1 MPQQDHLTARLV
13 VDDDFEVAPV
23 NNRLFG
29 SFVEHLGRCV
39 YTGIYEPDHPTAD
52 EHGFRKDVID
62 LVKELGATTIRYPG
76 GNFVS
81 GYRWEDGI
89 GPKQERPRRLDLAWH
104 STETNEFGLHEMA
117 EWLEATGGNELME
130 AVNLGTRGLQ
140 EALDLLEYANVP
152 GGTELSERRRA
163 NGADKPFDI
172 RMWCLGNE
180 MDGPWQLGHKSA
192 EDYGMLAASVAAGMR
207 QIDPDVELVVC
218 GSSAHGMPTF
228 GKWEQT
234 VLEKTYENVNF
245 VSCHAYYQPFFK
257 EDGTRDMASFLASG
271 VDMDGFIKDVA
282 ATIDATKAHLKSAH
296 DVYISF
302 DEWNV
307 WYQGEEPSK
316 TPEGIGNWPVAPR
329 LLEDI
334 YTAADA
340 VVFGDLMITL
350 LKNADRVRAASL
362 AQLVNV
368 IAPIMTEP
376 GGPAWRQTTFHPFSV
391 TARLA
396 KGGTVLEPKLSAG
409 TVDTPRYGEV
419 DGVNAVA
426 VRCADGSLA
435 VFAVNRSL
443 EATAEFEIQAAGR
456 RAAGIRRGADAAR
469 RRSVRREY
477 ALRPEPCDPAR
488 QRVGHVRC
496 RVRRGPRLPAAG
508 ELDRPAHQV
517 TRWAARSVPE
527 KDGSHGPCFPGR
539 AEGTG
544 PAGENALCWNQTG
557 VPPEPCGTCPMVR
570 REGCCG
576 ETGDHHRR
584 GARDGRL
591 HQNGVE
597 CAEQHRQYAP
607 GDAPACPGCHRT
619 PRIPR

>member
-376 GGPAWRQTTFHPFSV
+376 GGPAWRQTTFH
-391 TARLA
+391 R
-396 KGGTVLEPKLSAG
+396 G
-409 TVDTPRYGEV
+409 DRR
-419 DGVNAVA
+419 
-426 VRCADGSLA
+426 VRD
-435 VFAVNRSL
+435 
-443 EATAEFEIQAAGR
+443 QAAGR

>member
-316 TPEGIGNWPVAPR
+316 TPEASATGRWPRVCWRTSTPPPTRGVRRSDDHAAQERRPR
-329 LLEDI
+329 ARRQPG
-334 YTAADA
+334 AAGQCHRPDH
-340 VVFGDLMITL
+340 D
-350 LKNADRVRAASL
+350 
-362 AQLVNV
+362 
-368 IAPIMTEP
+368 EP

-443 EATAEFEIQAAGR
+443 EATAEFEIRLQDGAQPASVEAQTLHDDDLFAA
-456 RAAGIRRGADAAR
+456 IR
-469 RRSVRREY
+469 ST
-477 ALRPEPCDPAR
+477 
-488 QRVGHVRC
+488 
-496 RVRRGPRLPAAG
+496 
-508 ELDRPAHQV
+508 
-517 TRWAARSVPE
+517 TRTV
-527 KDGSHGPCFPGR
+527 
-539 AEGTG
+539 
-544 PAGENALCWNQTG
+544 
-557 VPPEPCGTCPMVR
+557 
-570 REGCCG
+570 
-576 ETGDHHRR
+576 
-584 GARDGRL
+584 
-591 HQNGVE
+591 
-597 CAEQHRQYAP
+597 
-607 GDAPACPGCHRT
+607 
-619 PRIPR
+619 

>member
-192 EDYGMLAASVAAGMR
+192 EDYGMLAASVAA
-207 QIDPDVELVVC
+207 
-218 GSSAHGMPTF
+218 
-228 GKWEQT
+228 
-234 VLEKTYENVNF
+234 
-245 VSCHAYYQPFFK
+245 
-257 EDGTRDMASFLASG
+257 
-271 VDMDGFIKDVA
+271 
-282 ATIDATKAHLKSAH
+282 TIDATKAHLKSAH

-443 EATAEFEIQAAGR
+443 EATAEFEIRLQDGAQPASVEAQTLHDDDLFAANTLYDQNRVTPHANGS
-456 RAAGIRRGADAAR
+456 AMYDAE
-469 RRSVRREY
+469 SGVVRVSLPPVSWT
-477 ALRPEPCDPAR
+477 AL
-488 QRVGHVRC
+488 HI
-496 RVRRGPRLPAAG
+496 
-508 ELDRPAHQV
+508 
-517 TRWAARSVPE
+517 
-527 KDGSHGPCFPGR
+527 K
-539 AEGTG
+539 
-544 PAGENALCWNQTG
+544 
-557 VPPEPCGTCPMVR
+557 
-570 REGCCG
+570 
-576 ETGDHHRR
+576 
-584 GARDGRL
+584 
-591 HQNGVE
+591 
-597 CAEQHRQYAP
+597 
-607 GDAPACPGCHRT
+607 
-619 PRIPR
+619 

>member
-1 MPQQDHLTARLV
+1 MTQQDNLTARLV

-39 YTGIYEPDHPTAD
+39 YTGIYEPGHPTAD

-81 GYRWEDGI
+81 GYRWEDGV
-89 GPKQERPRRLDLAWH
+89 GPKESRPRRLDLAWH

-130 AVNLGTRGLQ
+130 AVNLGTRGLE
-140 EALDLLEYANVP
+140 EALGLLEYANVP
-152 GGTELSERRRA
+152 GGTELSECRRA

-192 EDYGMLAASVAAGMR
+192 EDYGTLAASVAAGMR
-207 QIDPDVELVVC
+207 QIDPNVELVVC
-218 GSSAHGMPTF
+218 GSSSHGMPTF
-228 GKWEQT
+228 GEWEQT
-234 VLEKTYENVNF
+234 VLEKTYENVDF
-245 VSCHAYYQPFFK
+245 ISCHAYYQPFFK

-282 ATIDATKAHLKSAH
+282 AAIDATKARLKSTH

-334 YTAADA
+334 YSAADA

-350 LKNADRVRAASL
+350 LKNADRVHAASL

-368 IAPIMTEP
+368 IAPIMAEEQ
-376 GGPAWRQTTFHPFSV
+376 GPAWRQTVFYPF
-391 TARLA
+391 AEAAHHA
-396 KGGTVLEPKLSAG
+396 KGTVYVPAIDAPRVHTEAYG
-409 TVDTPRYGEV
+409 DVD
-419 DGVNAVA
+419 AVEA
-426 VRCADGSLA
+426 VVTWDEHTREGLLL
-435 VFAVNRSL
+435 VVNRDA
-443 EATAEFEIQAAGR
+443 EAAHTLSVDLSGLPQ
-456 RAAGIRRGADAAR
+456 ADAADMR
-469 RRSVRREY
+469 ITHAMMLHDDNPHRQNTAEQPDAVVPVPLDANAADGRVSF
-477 ALRPEPCDPAR
+477 ALPPIS
-488 QRVGHVRC
+488 
-496 RVRRGPRLPAAG
+496 
-508 ELDRPAHQV
+508 
-517 TRWAARSVPE
+517 WAA
-527 KDGSHGPCFPGR
+527 
-539 AEGTG
+539 
-544 PAGENALCWNQTG
+544 
-557 VPPEPCGTCPMVR
+557 VR
-570 REGCCG
+570 FS
-576 ETGDHHRR
+576 
-584 GARDGRL
+584 A
-591 HQNGVE
+591 
-597 CAEQHRQYAP
+597 AP
-607 GDAPACPGCHRT
+607 DSL
-619 PRIPR
+619 

>member
-81 GYRWEDGI
+81 GYRWEDGV
-89 GPKQERPRRLDLAWH
+89 GPKESRPRRLDLAWH

-130 AVNLGTRGLQ
+130 AVNLGTRGLE

-192 EDYGMLAASVAAGMR
+192 EDYGTLAASVAAGMR

-419 DGVNAVA
+419 DGVNYHFLDKDTFARLVDEGA
-426 VRCADGSLA
+426 FVEWAHVHGNCYGTLVSEVERNLDAGASLILEIDVQGALA
-435 VFAVNRSL
+435 VKERFADAVLIFIKPPSAAELRSRLIGRGTETPETIELRLANAERELALADQYDEVVVNDDL
-443 EATAEFEIQAAGR
+443 DTATAELSAIISR
-456 RAAGIRRGADAAR
+456 
-469 RRSVRREY
+469 Y
-477 ALRPEPCDPAR
+477 
-488 QRVGHVRC
+488 
-496 RVRRGPRLPAAG
+496 
-508 ELDRPAHQV
+508 
-517 TRWAARSVPE
+517 
-527 KDGSHGPCFPGR
+527 
-539 AEGTG
+539 EG
-544 PAGENALCWNQTG
+544 N
-557 VPPEPCGTCPMVR
+557 
-570 REGCCG
+570 
-576 ETGDHHRR
+576 
-584 GARDGRL
+584 
-591 HQNGVE
+591 
-597 CAEQHRQYAP
+597 
-607 GDAPACPGCHRT
+607 
-619 PRIPR
+619 